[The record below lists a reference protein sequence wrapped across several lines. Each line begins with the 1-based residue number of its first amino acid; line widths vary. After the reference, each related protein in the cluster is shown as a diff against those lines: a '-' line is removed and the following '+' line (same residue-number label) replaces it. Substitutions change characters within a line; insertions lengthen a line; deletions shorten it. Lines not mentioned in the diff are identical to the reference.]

1 MSGGKYLRRVN
12 IAEASALI
20 LLADRANL
28 KNSTVGN
35 EHLDTDTL
43 FQYLGI
49 EKLIESDIYFSAE
62 LFFENNMAILNTSA
76 VRTANRR
83 TAEKPVQIDAEEQRM
98 HRAFT
103 TVTPQKSLQPIDRRT
118 GGVMARHNSKKS
130 LIRSIHNDTK
140 EGEIVRTPAD
150 MSPTLQ
156 TGANIQLFVI
166 KSLLVDSPTFFPLFI
181 TLLFSHFLFFCPSV
195 TTFTPLSYSFF

>member
-83 TAEKPVQIDAEEQRM
+83 TAEKLVQIDAEEQRM

-118 GGVMARHNSKKS
+118 GGVMARHNSKKKPHS
-130 LIRSIHNDTK
+130 VHSQRHQRRRDRPDNRGHVSN
-140 EGEIVRTPAD
+140 TPNRCQY
-150 MSPTLQ
+150 PT
-156 TGANIQLFVI
+156 IC
-166 KSLLVDSPTFFPLFI
+166 D
-181 TLLFSHFLFFCPSV
+181 
-195 TTFTPLSYSFF
+195 